1 MGEGGVRR
9 GGREAERWQRPSWAG
24 PHSGG
29 PQQGGRGE
37 GGPPAPILAVL
48 RALVGLVLR

>member
-1 MGEGGVRR
+1 MGESGVRR
-9 GGREAERWQRPSWAG
+9 GGREAEGWQRPSWAG

-37 GGPPAPILAVL
+37 GGPPASVLAVL